1 MKVAEKIKH
10 ISYQIYVSILRHLQE
25 NYMKY
30 GTARLI
36 KKILT

>member
-1 MKVAEKIKH
+1 MKVVEKIKH

-36 KKILT
+36 KNILT